1 MDNAE
6 ATIYREKLHVDK
18 LAQLIRSK
26 ILVAFKASAD
36 ELVNAICGRGF
47 IFGLDNEVCST
58 SDTED
63 CERELPIKE
72 EVQQERELQVI
83 KCSPLREKRRA
94 HDKILKAKSIED
106 LSGTVQVFEIS
117 TGPAPTSMERSISA
131 RPSRRKVMRD
141 T

>member
-6 ATIYREKLHVDK
+6 AIL
-18 LAQLIRSK
+18 LA
-26 ILVAFKASAD
+26 FEASAD
-36 ELVNAICGRGF
+36 ELVSAICGRGL
-47 IFGLDNEVCST
+47 IFGLDDEVCST
-58 SDTED
+58 SHTED
-63 CERELPIKE
+63 CERELQIKE

-106 LSGTVQVFEIS
+106 LSGAVQVFEIS

-131 RPSRRKVMRD
+131 RQSRRKVMRD
-141 T
+141 A